1 MLTYN
6 QEKKNQSIKTE
17 VEIIGMMGLTDKNI
31 KTAIITMQT
40 YLKETMNIMRKE
52 MEETKKDQME
62 HPEMKNI
69 ALEIKVSLN
78 GIRSDTAKK

>member
-1 MLTYN
+1 
-6 QEKKNQSIKTE
+6 
-17 VEIIGMMGLTDKNI
+17 
-31 KTAIITMQT
+31 
-40 YLKETMNIMRKE
+40 MNIMRKE